1 MAQSSGEVAA
11 TQDAVTDL
19 VTDWSAEKEVFRVH
33 WGKAMMWIFLLSDTF
48 IFTSFLVSLYEGA
61 DQFYRALAE
70 FERNLRTEFW
80 RRTDSTDSHCHHDL
94 CANHEQRHHGTGRKL
109 RLPAGTV
116 PRQAIFLLITAAF
129 GLLFVGMQAF
139 EWTKL
144 IGRRGGFDRGATHS
158 VLPQF
163 GASFFMITGFH
174 GGHVSGGVIYL
185 TYVAIGVLNGRYEEK
200 RV

>member
-48 IFTSFLVSLYEGA
+48 IFTSFLVSYMKVRISSTVPWPNSSEIFALSFGGA
-61 DQFYRALAE
+61 PIPLILIAIMTFVLITSSGTMALAVNYGY
-70 FERNLRTEFW
+70 RRDRTK
-80 RRTDSTDSHCHHDL
+80 T
-94 CANHEQRHHGTGRKL
+94 
-109 RLPAGTV
+109 
-116 PRQAIFLLITAAF
+116 AIFLLITAAF

-144 IGRRGGFDRGATHS
+144 IVDEGVRPWGNPFGAA
-158 VLPQF
+158 QF

-174 GGHVSGGVIYL
+174 GGPRFRWGHLPDVRCHRCPERSL
-185 TYVAIGVLNGRYEEK
+185 
-200 RV
+200 